1 MLQVSMAFS
10 LSMNEFGVTLHVT
23 VKVAKIFNSFFF
35 FGLDAK
41 IQYKFVFVLLE
52 RCSSIIESISKLNG
66 CQERQKKTK
75 CKWMIDIEMLN
86 IIVCYFIHTNVR
98 AWHVLQA
105 TLRVCQIATLQVAFS
120 MTEPSKFIAMES
132 IHRWFLLP
140 IQYDVA
146 HIKHSPN
153 GL

>member
-1 MLQVSMAFS
+1 
-10 LSMNEFGVTLHVT
+10 
-23 VKVAKIFNSFFF
+23 
-35 FGLDAK
+35 
-41 IQYKFVFVLLE
+41 
-52 RCSSIIESISKLNG
+52 
-66 CQERQKKTK
+66 
-75 CKWMIDIEMLN
+75 MIDIEMLN

-120 MTEPSKFIAMES
+120 MTEPSKIIAMES

-153 GL
+153 GV

>member
-1 MLQVSMAFS
+1 MLQVLMAFS

-35 FGLDAK
+35 RFGRQNS
-41 IQYKFVFVLLE
+41 IQICI
-52 RCSSIIESISKLNG
+52 CSVTKMLINHWIDFQIKRR
-66 CQERQKKTK
+66 QERQKKTK
-75 CKWMIDIEMLN
+75 FKWMIDIEMLN

-153 GL
+153 GV